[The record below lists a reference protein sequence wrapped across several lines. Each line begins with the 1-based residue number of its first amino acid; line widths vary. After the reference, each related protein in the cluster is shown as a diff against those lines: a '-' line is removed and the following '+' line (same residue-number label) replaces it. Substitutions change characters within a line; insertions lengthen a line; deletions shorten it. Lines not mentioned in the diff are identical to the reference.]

1 MGKSSTASI
10 SSMTTPADHAFSKR
24 DVERL
29 VRELVPPIATETA
42 KAVATETAKAVVA
55 EVTRTVSAEVSRGV
69 TEAMTTQFRVFGM
82 ESGSADAIARQHR
95 RNQFTDDCL
104 ANRPKHDERMRC
116 LDEMARDFDPEDRT
130 WVRDQRKRQERDGHT
145 LRETVIRWIVP
156 IILGALLAAIG
167 FRVIED
173 KTSSPHAISA
183 PTQPRPSDMAP
194 MIGS

>member
-1 MGKSSTASI
+1 MNAMTA
-10 SSMTTPADHAFSKR
+10 PADHAFSKR

-104 ANRPKHDERMRC
+104 ANRPKHDDRMRS
-116 LDEMARDFDPEDRT
+116 LDEMARDYDPEDRV
-130 WVRDQRKRQERDGHT
+130 WVKEQRRRQEQDVRT
-145 LRETVIRWIVP
+145 VRETFIRWAVP
-156 IILGALLAAIG
+156 AMMGALLAIG
-167 FRVIED
+167 AVWWREDRAKVNMTPMPVIEAD
-173 KTSSPHAISA
+173 RGRIVVQQPTPA
-183 PTQPRPSDMAP
+183 P
-194 MIGS
+194 